1 MKNMA
6 KKKTQTDEQTQ
17 AELEPQE
24 TPLPP
29 PEPPPPPTLAEP
41 VKAPGKPS
49 LPFKPGIDPVP
60 YPNTVIQHP
69 LYSDPQAAKPI

>member
-1 MKNMA
+1 MPR
-6 KKKTQTDEQTQ
+6 KKTDEQTQ
-17 AELEPQE
+17 PELEPQE
-24 TPLPP
+24 SPLPP

-41 VKAPGKPS
+41 MKAPGKPS
-49 LPFKPGIDPVP
+49 VFHPGVDPVP

>member
-1 MKNMA
+1 
-6 KKKTQTDEQTQ
+6 
-17 AELEPQE
+17 
-24 TPLPP
+24 
-29 PEPPPPPTLAEP
+29 LAEP

-49 LPFKPGIDPVP
+49 VFHPGIDPVP